1 MSICPSY
8 YLAGILPLK
17 AGIPFVS
24 GQGPPPCILSC
35 DTKKAK
41 YFLSALLP
49 LSVCSLLPSIMRY
62 CAYYFFFFLI
72 SAIEYPFWTMVGNF
86 FSFRMETVFWQIA
99 GLCL

>member
-62 CAYYFFFFLI
+62 CAYYFFF
-72 SAIEYPFWTMVGNF
+72 S
-86 FSFRMETVFWQIA
+86 
-99 GLCL
+99 